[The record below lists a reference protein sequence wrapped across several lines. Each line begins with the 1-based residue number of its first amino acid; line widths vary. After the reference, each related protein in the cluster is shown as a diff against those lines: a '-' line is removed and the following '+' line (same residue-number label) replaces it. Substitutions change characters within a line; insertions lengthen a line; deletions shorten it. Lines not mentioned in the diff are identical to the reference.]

1 MSETASTASQPK
13 QHRSLLRVLGVGF
26 GLAVII
32 GNTIGAGIFRTPGDI
47 AGLLPNKWLFLGV
60 WLIGGLYAL
69 LGAIQ
74 IAELGTMLPRSGGQ
88 YVFAR
93 HALGEYAGFIVGWSD
108 WISTCGSTAAVS
120 LVVGEFMGALF
131 PALAGQGVI
140 IALAVAVVFAV
151 LQWRG
156 VVWGS
161 NIQNVTSLLKALAF
175 AALIATAFAWGGKSS
190 DHSRPI
196 QATDLSLLAAFVLA
210 LQAVIYT
217 YDGWTGVVY
226 FSEEVANPARNVPR
240 ALFGGVL
247 SVIAIYLLVNLAL
260 LYVLPIGEIAGQD
273 FAAGAAATAVFG
285 NYGDTVFRTLTIISM
300 LSAINAYHLMATRVL
315 FAMSRDGLFTRK
327 AAAVGEGGT
336 PQLALLMSTIVAV
349 LIILFGQTFGTVI
362 TILAF
367 FFVANYAL
375 SFISVFVLRHSEPE
389 RERPYRASGYPVTTA
404 LALLG
409 SVLFLVG
416 AIVSDIRQQGSGS
429 SNSFYA
435 LLLLAVSYPVFRLLR
450 YSRARQ

>member
-1 MSETASTASQPK
+1 MPAKTSQPR
-13 QHRSLLRVLGVGF
+13 QHGRLLRVLGLGF

-32 GNTIGAGIFRTPGDI
+32 GNTIGAGIFRTPGEI
-47 AGLLPNKWLFLGV
+47 AEVLPNNWLFLGV
-60 WLIGGLYAL
+60 WLVGGIYAL

-93 HALGEYAGFIVGWSD
+93 HALGDYAGFIVGWSD
-108 WISTCGSTAAVS
+108 WISTCGSAAAVS

-131 PALAGQGVI
+131 PVLAGW
-140 IALAVAVVFAV
+140 AVTIAVVVALVFAL

-161 NIQNVTSLLKALAF
+161 SVQNLTSLLKALAF
-175 AALIATAFAWGGKSS
+175 VILIIAAFAWGGSS
-190 DHSRPI
+190 QDAGPLK
-196 QATDLSLLAAFVLA
+196 APTVSLFVAFILA

-226 FSEEVANPARNVPR
+226 FSEEVEEPARNVPR

-260 LYVLPIGEIAGQD
+260 LYVLPIGKIAGQK
-273 FAAGAAATAVFG
+273 FAAGAAATEIFG
-285 NYGDTVFRTLTIISM
+285 IYGNTVFLSLTIISM
-300 LSAINAYHLMATRVL
+300 LSAINAYHLMSTRVL
-315 FAMSRDGLFTRK
+315 FAMSRDGLFIEK
-327 AAAVGEGGT
+327 AASVGEGGT
-336 PQLALLMSTIVAV
+336 PQLALLLSTAVAV
-349 LIILFGQTFGTVI
+349 VIILFGQTFGTVI
-362 TILAF
+362 AILAF

-375 SFISVFVLRHSEPE
+375 SFIAVFVLRRREPE
-389 RERPYRASGYPVTTA
+389 RERPYRAWGYPVTTA

-409 SVLFLVG
+409 SVLFLAG
-416 AIVSDIRQQGSGS
+416 AIVSDIRQQGPGS
-429 SNSFYA
+429 RNSFYA
-435 LLLLAVSYPVFRLLR
+435 VLLLAVSYPVFRLLR
-450 YSRARQ
+450 YGRARR

>member
-1 MSETASTASQPK
+1 LPEAASTSTQHK
-13 QHRSLLRVLGVGF
+13 QHGRLLRVLGLGF

-47 AGLLPNKWLFLGV
+47 AELLPNKWLFLGV

-108 WISTCGSTAAVS
+108 WISTCGSAAAVS

-131 PALAGQGVI
+131 PVLAGRSVVI
-140 IALAVAVVFAV
+140 AIVVALMFAL

-156 VVWGS
+156 VIWGS
-161 NIQNVTSLLKALAF
+161 SVQNLTSLLKAIAF
-175 AALIATAFAWGGKSS
+175 VTLIIAAFTWGGSS
-190 DHSRPI
+190 TQDAGSLP
-196 QATDLSLLAAFVLA
+196 APNVSLLVAFILA

-217 YDGWTGVVY
+217 YDGWTGVIY
-226 FSEEVANPARNVPR
+226 FSEEVEVPARNVPR

-247 SVIAIYLLVNLAL
+247 SVIAIYLFVNLAL
-260 LYVLPIGEIAGQD
+260 LYVLPIGKIAGQD

-315 FAMSRDGLFTRK
+315 FAMSRDGLFTTR
-327 AAAVGEGGT
+327 AAAVSEGGT
-336 PQLALLMSTIVAV
+336 PQLALLLSATVAV
-349 LIILFGQTFGTVI
+349 IIILFGQTFGTVI

-375 SFISVFVLRHSEPE
+375 SFLSVFVLRRREPD
-389 RERPYRASGYPVTTA
+389 RERPYRAWGYPVTTA

-416 AIVSDIRQQGSGS
+416 AIASDIRQDEPGS

-450 YSRARQ
+450 YARKLQ